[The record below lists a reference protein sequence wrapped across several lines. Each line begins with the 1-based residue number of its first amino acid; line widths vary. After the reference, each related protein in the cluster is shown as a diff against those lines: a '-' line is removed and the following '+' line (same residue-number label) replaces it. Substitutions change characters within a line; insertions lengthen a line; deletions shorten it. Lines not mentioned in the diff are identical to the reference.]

1 MKQKKGLL
9 PSCWG
14 SSYWFVLHSMAYV
27 YDPKDKNKYFNFFMN
42 LGDILPCEE
51 CKIHYQ
57 QNVNKYELDQALNSN
72 ESFFR
77 WVYDLH
83 NIVNEQLHVPKSKWP
98 SYESVKQRYQSY
110 ESDCSNLKGVCGLKA
125 GSKPKKIKIVEEFGS
140 EKLNDQTIVIIVLS
154 ILLFLSI
161 LNQITPIKK
170 NIKYL
175 FGFK

>member
-1 MKQKKGLL
+1 MTQKKGLL

-42 LGDILPCEE
+42 LGYILPCSE

-57 QNVNKYELDQALNSN
+57 DNVSRDDLEKALESN
-72 ESFFR
+72 ESLFR

-83 NIVNEQLHVPKSKWP
+83 NKVNQQLNVPKSKWP
-98 SYESVKQRYQSY
+98 SYESVKQKYQSY
-110 ESDCSNLKGVCGLKA
+110 ESDCSSLKGVCGLKV
-125 GSKPKKIKIVEEFGS
+125 GSKPKKVKIVEEFGS
-140 EKLNDQTIVIIVLS
+140 EKLNDQMIVIIVLCV
-154 ILLFLSI
+154 LLTLSI
-161 LNQITPIKK
+161 LNQYIPLKKIIK
-170 NIKYL
+170 NL